1 MLSPSAAVPR
11 DPSKEC
17 TPTRSASTPG
27 PDTPS
32 YGGMRSTSAPEEL
45 VSPSRDE
52 KEQARLSRIR
62 KLTPKCS
69 DKDANDDAE

>member
-1 MLSPSAAVPR
+1 
-11 DPSKEC
+11 
-17 TPTRSASTPG
+17 
-27 PDTPS
+27 
-32 YGGMRSTSAPEEL
+32 MRSTSAPEEL